1 VSNKGIK
8 HMDPLFIIAI
18 LVFSLMLLL
27 GWGAYAFYQ
36 SRQQTSEWGARVKGE
51 SSKPSQGKASETTSH
66 TVRQS
71 LVSLLERLGQASKPK
86 DQIQVSRIREKLVNA
101 GYRNSRAPII
111 FFGSRLF
118 LAVLFGLSFLIFGT
132 EATQN
137 MSSPYAFPG
146 ILILCMVVGFYG
158 PQLWLSSA
166 ISSRKERL
174 VDGFPDAL
182 DLMVVCV
189 EAGLGLDQAMNRV
202 GQEIIMGHKDL
213 GEEFGLLNLELR
225 AGLSREQALRN
236 LVQRTDLEDIRS
248 LVALLIQTD
257 RFGTSIGQA
266 LRVHSDSMRMNRRM
280 KAEEKAAQLAVKLM
294 IPLILFIFPSLM
306 VVIAGP
312 GAIRLMNNFA
322 NF

>member
-1 VSNKGIK
+1 
-8 HMDPLFIIAI
+8 MDPLLFISL
-18 LVFSLMLLL
+18 LVFVMMLMV

-36 SRQQTSEWGARVKGE
+36 SKHKVSEWGARVKGE
-51 SSKPSQGKASETTSH
+51 SSKKSQGKSSEKNTSS
-66 TVRQS
+66 VRQS
-71 LVSLLERLGQASKPK
+71 FEYLLERLGQVSKPK
-86 DQIQVSRIREKLVNA
+86 DQAQVSRIREKLVNA
-101 GYRNSRAPII
+101 GYRQAKAPILFLGTRI
-111 FFGSRLF
+111 F
-118 LAVLFGLSFLIFGT
+118 LAVLFGVGFLIFGT
-132 EATQN
+132 EATKG

-146 ILILCMVVGFYG
+146 ILVLCMVVGFYG

-166 ISSRKERL
+166 ISKRKERL

-202 GQEIIMGHKDL
+202 GQEIMMGHKEL
-213 GEEFGLLNLELR
+213 GGEFSLLNLELR

-236 LVQRTDLEDIRS
+236 LVLRTDLSDIRS

-266 LRVHSDSMRMNRRM
+266 LRVHSDSMRMTRRM

-294 IPLILFIFPSLM
+294 IPLILFIFPALM

-322 NF
+322 DF

>member
-1 VSNKGIK
+1 
-8 HMDPLFIIAI
+8 MDPILLISM
-18 LVFSLMLLL
+18 LVFFMMLLL
-27 GWGAYAFYQ
+27 SWGAYSFYQ
-36 SRQQTSEWGARVKGE
+36 SQQQKSEWGARVKGE
-51 SSKPSQGKASETTSH
+51 SSRVSHGKTAVKKNDTL
-66 TVRQS
+66 RQS
-71 LVSLLERLGQASKPK
+71 LMYLLERLGQVSKPK
-86 DQIQVSRIREKLVNA
+86 DQAQVSRIRERLVNA
-101 GYRNSRAPII
+101 GYRNSRAPILYL
-111 FFGSRLF
+111 GSRIF
-118 LAVLFGLSFLIFGT
+118 LAVVFGVGFLVLGT
-132 EATQN
+132 EATRE

-146 ILILCMVVGFYG
+146 MLVLCMILGFYG
-158 PQLWLSSA
+158 PQLWLNSSVTK
-166 ISSRKERL
+166 RKELL

-202 GQEIIMGHKDL
+202 GQEIMVGHKDL
-213 GEEFGLLNLELR
+213 GEEFALLNLELR
-225 AGLSREQALRN
+225 AGLSRAQALRN

-257 RFGTSIGQA
+257 RFGTSVGQA

-294 IPLILFIFPSLM
+294 VPLILFIFPCLM

-312 GAIRLMNNFA
+312 GAIRLMQNFA